1 MADLEQESQKLKE
14 TIRKLRREK
23 QESDEIAD
31 RCEEK
36 VRAMVKDRYRIQDD
50 KEEAQRKID

>member
-1 MADLEQESQKLKE
+1 MREELAVLEEESQKLKE
-14 TIRKLRREK
+14 TTRKLRREK
-23 QESDEIAD
+23 QEAEEVAD

-50 KEEAQRKID
+50 KEEA